1 MSKPMRLEDLKD
13 MDLDDEML
21 EDYSDK
27 SSFSNYS
34 KSIAIKIAYLLGV
47 RQDFLFTIDESA
59 EDIFNELTGNMDAT
73 IIRALNNLR
82 SNIILNFKRISRTIR
97 ISANDY
103 QPIYKIDILEN
114 DFKTLKKYNIE
125 ITTGRQ
131 DLNEYLERISPKSI
145 KAIKIIILIR
155 DIFIGAS
162 LWNTEIYY
170 YLMLNY
176 LILYIRMQEDIFK
189 I

>member
-82 SNIILNFKRISRTIR
+82 SNIILKFKRISRTIR

-103 QPIYKIDILEN
+103 HPIYKIDILEN
-114 DFKTLKKYNIE
+114 DFNLFLRLKLNKLCDIN
-125 ITTGRQ
+125 
-131 DLNEYLERISPKSI
+131 DLT
-145 KAIKIIILIR
+145 
-155 DIFIGAS
+155 S
-162 LWNTEIYY
+162 LG
-170 YLMLNY
+170 
-176 LILYIRMQEDIFK
+176 
-189 I
+189 

>member
-103 QPIYKIDILEN
+103 QPIYL
-114 DFKTLKKYNIE
+114 
-125 ITTGRQ
+125 
-131 DLNEYLERISPKSI
+131 S
-145 KAIKIIILIR
+145 LIH
-155 DIFIGAS
+155 I
-162 LWNTEIYY
+162 
-170 YLMLNY
+170 
-176 LILYIRMQEDIFK
+176 
-189 I
+189 

>member
-82 SNIILNFKRISRTIR
+82 SNIILKFKRISRTIR

-103 QPIYKIDILEN
+103 HPI
-114 DFKTLKKYNIE
+114 F
-125 ITTGRQ
+125 
-131 DLNEYLERISPKSI
+131 
-145 KAIKIIILIR
+145 
-155 DIFIGAS
+155 F
-162 LWNTEIYY
+162 
-170 YLMLNY
+170 
-176 LILYIRMQEDIFK
+176 
-189 I
+189 